1 MTGARDWNFLKN
13 LAILALLSALSF
25 AGPAYSFDAKYP
37 SPPPNRPGRALSS
50 GKTLPRPPGPRP
62 QPPYRFVPPRIARKY
77 GLQPYDPED
86 PKQRFPEPPR
96 DSPRARSDKNTVRA
110 AYTTSKTNPS
120 YGPPPYP
127 PSDDSDL
134 DYPED
139 HRWLEQVPGHKLPKP
154 PKYSQARH
162 PRLQKAHVPGEQP
175 LARSAK
181 SRHPAQPLA
190 SIQGHHESS
199 PSDLKEGVSVSPE
212 THPMREEKGLL
223 RIPSAKR
230 LEKHFEN
237 SKPRHHRHEEKGG
250 RRRPQCGSHQRPST
264 PAFHGSSAQR
274 PKKPPRYSD
283 ARHPRV
289 KKASAY
295 K

>member
-1 MTGARDWNFLKN
+1 MTNGHKWNILKN
-13 LAILALLSALSF
+13 IAVLAVI
-25 AGPAYSFDAKYP
+25 Y
-37 SPPPNRPGRALSS
+37 
-50 GKTLPRPPGPRP
+50 TLQCGGPRH
-62 QPPYRFVPPRIARKY
+62 FIA
-77 GLQPYDPED
+77 
-86 PKQRFPEPPR
+86 
-96 DSPRARSDKNTVRA
+96 A
-110 AYTTSKTNPS
+110 
-120 YGPPPYP
+120 
-127 PSDDSDL
+127 
-134 DYPED
+134 
-139 HRWLEQVPGHKLPKP
+139 KP
-154 PKYSQARH
+154 PKYS
-162 PRLQKAHVPGEQP
+162 E
-175 LARSAK
+175 